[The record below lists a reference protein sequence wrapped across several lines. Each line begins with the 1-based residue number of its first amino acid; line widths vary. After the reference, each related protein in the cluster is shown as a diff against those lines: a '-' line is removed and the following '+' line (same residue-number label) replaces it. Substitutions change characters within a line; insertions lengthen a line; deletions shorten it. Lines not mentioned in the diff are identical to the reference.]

1 MLRSGQ
7 KSDQGEDRV
16 ARCRI
21 FSGTGEH
28 SGQAETEFGE
38 ARLRRLGRPADT
50 TRRWRPVYSSR
61 LRCIRIQHG
70 AGGCTRRQRPTTSGA
85 FTSSTHSLSDPSY
98 TLTLRYPSKV
108 RAKASRLAEI
118 PPPQ

>member
-1 MLRSGQ
+1 MSAPVWPEIRP
-7 KSDQGEDRV
+7 GERIASPAAAFSV
-16 ARCRI
+16 APESIR
-21 FSGTGEH
+21 G
-28 SGQAETEFGE
+28 
-38 ARLRRLGRPADT
+38 RLKPNLVRHAYADS
-50 TRRWRPVYSSR
+50 VA
-61 LRCIRIQHG
+61 LRIQPG